1 VNSSGDFF
9 HGFADAFDT
18 IYDGKRSRF
27 MQWVDRKFRS
37 DMFRRFDKSF
47 EYLGDLTGKTV
58 LDVGCGSGPYIVEAL
73 KRGAKKVI
81 GVDPAPRMLELASGR
96 LSAASM
102 RDRAE
107 LVTGFFPEAASKI
120 GQPANFAIVMG
131 VMDYVDDPAAFL
143 KGLRNAVTEAA
154 VLSFPS
160 RHWFRTPAR
169 KVRYR
174 LRNCPLYFYDEQRI
188 RELLT
193 AAGFS
198 RVEITKLPGAGMD
211 YVAKGIR

>member
-1 VNSSGDFF
+1 MNSSGDFF

-37 DMFRRFDKSF
+37 DIFRRFDKAF

-58 LDVGCGSGPYIVEAL
+58 LDVGCGSGPYIVEAIR
-73 KRGAKKVI
+73 RGAKQVI
-81 GVDPAPRMLELASGR
+81 GVDPAPRMLELASAR

-107 LVTGFFPEAASKI
+107 LVPGFFPAAAATI
-120 GQPANFAIVMG
+120 GKPANFAIVMG
-131 VMDYVDDPAAFL
+131 VLDYVDDPVPFL
-143 KGLRNAVTEAA
+143 TGLRNSVSEAA
-154 VLSFPS
+154 VISFPS

-174 LRNCPLYFYDEQRI
+174 LRKCPVYFYDEKRI
-188 RELLT
+188 RELMT
-193 AAGFS
+193 AAGFA
-198 RVEITKLPGAGMD
+198 RVDVTKLPGAGMD
-211 YVAKGIR
+211 YVAKGER